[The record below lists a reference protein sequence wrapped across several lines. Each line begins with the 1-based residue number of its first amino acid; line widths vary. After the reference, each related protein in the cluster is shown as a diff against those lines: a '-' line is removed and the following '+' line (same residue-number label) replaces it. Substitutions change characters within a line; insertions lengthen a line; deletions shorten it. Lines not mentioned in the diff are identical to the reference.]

1 MKICYCITAYN
12 EATLLSRIIA
22 RLQHESSLFLIHI
35 DKRVDD
41 SDFKKNI
48 HDKNV
53 FFVEENERIPSVWGD
68 ISTSMAI
75 LKLLRMGIELIRNEE
90 AYYVVMSGCDYP
102 LKTPQYI
109 YNYFESKYPID
120 FIHYLPIEKCSGK
133 LRKEILSHV
142 NHYWLPVG
150 KKLKL
155 EIAPFKFIR
164 PRCVT
169 EKDMTFKTLIKVCG
183 CLPKAFVL
191 WRTPRN
197 YPSNMKLATAETW
210 MQLTDK
216 TVKEMMSYIDLHP
229 DVMRYHS
236 LVGLPEETF
245 LQSVILTIDT
255 GREIHDFLI
264 YLNRNRSGKEQNL
277 DLTLED
283 KSDIK
288 FVISHP
294 DFLFARKTSVSCIGL
309 LDYIDSKVGL

>member
-41 SDFKKNI
+41 SEFKKKIYN
-48 HDKNV
+48 KNA
-53 FFVEENERIPSVWGD
+53 FFVKKSERISSVWGD

-75 LKLLRMGIELIRNEE
+75 LKLLRMGIELIKNEE

-102 LKTPQYI
+102 LKTPDYI
-109 YNYFESKYPID
+109 YNYFESKYPVD

-133 LRKEILSHV
+133 LKKQILSHV
-142 NHYWLPVG
+142 NHYWLSVG
-150 KKLKL
+150 EKLKL

-164 PRCVT
+164 PRCIT
-169 EKDMTFKTLIKVCG
+169 GKDGTFKTLIKVCG
-183 CLPKAFVL
+183 CLPKALCL
-191 WRTPRN
+191 WCTPRK
-197 YPSNMKLATAETW
+197 YPSNLKLATAETW

-216 TVKEMMSYIDLHP
+216 TVKEMISYIDSHP

-245 LQSVILTIDT
+245 LQSVILTMDT
-255 GREIHDFLI
+255 GREIRDFLI
-264 YLNRNRSGKEQNL
+264 YLNRNRLGKEHDLN
-277 DLTLED
+277 LTLED

-288 FVISHP
+288 VVISHP
-294 DFLFARKTSVSCIGL
+294 DFLFARKTSVLNIGL
-309 LDYIDSKVGL
+309 LDYIDSKMKL